1 MKYMT
6 ELRETS
12 TEDLRAMESQL
23 QENLFRL
30 RFKRSLG
37 DPESAR
43 KIAKERKQLARVKTL
58 LKARELG
65 IE

>member
-12 TEDLRAMESQL
+12 TEDLRALESQL

-37 DPESAR
+37 DAESAR